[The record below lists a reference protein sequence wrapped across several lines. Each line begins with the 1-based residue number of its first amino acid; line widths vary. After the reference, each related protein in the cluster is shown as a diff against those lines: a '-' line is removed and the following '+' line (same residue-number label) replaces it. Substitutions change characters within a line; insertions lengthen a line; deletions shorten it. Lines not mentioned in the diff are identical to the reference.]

1 MATLTHPP
9 KGTLMLASGLA
20 LGSAGMYFL
29 DPARGKRR
37 RAVFRGKALQALK
50 EVRTGAETA
59 AGDARNRMFGVIAET
74 LSLAGHREVSDE
86 ILVARIRAK
95 LGHLV
100 RYPAL
105 IEVKAEGGVVTLR
118 GDVLESDAEK
128 LPLAVA
134 AVPGVVEVQNN
145 TQAWQNPEQI
155 PGFHPALRGNGVSSR
170 RRWTPAMRLLATGA
184 GGASVI
190 LGARQKGFWGL
201 TLSLLGTGLIT
212 RGIGNRGLK
221 EITGLSDEGIA
232 VQKSITI
239 QAPVSDLYEFWSDPQ
254 NYPRV
259 FSHVHEIRKVGENH
273 YHWKAA
279 GPGGAVVD
287 WEGEIARVVPNELV
301 AWRTLPGSLV
311 PNSGVVR
318 LDPNYDASTRVHVRM
333 SYHPPAGTLGHLVAE
348 LFGDDPKSALD
359 EDLIR
364 LKSLFEHGKTRV
376 RGQPVFLQDLRLA
389 EKPQI

>member
-1 MATLTHPP
+1 MAILTHPP

-20 LGSAGMYFL
+20 VGAAGMYFL

-37 RAVFRGKALQALK
+37 RAVLRGKALHAMK
-50 EVRTGAETA
+50 ELRSGAEMA

-74 LSLAGHREVSDE
+74 LSLAGHREATDE

-100 RYPAL
+100 RYPGL
-105 IEVKAEGGVVTLR
+105 IEVKAEGGIVTLH
-118 GDVLESDAEK
+118 GDVLESDAK
-128 LPLAVA
+128 QLPLALA
-134 AVPGVVEVQNN
+134 AVPGVVEVRNH
-145 TQAWQNPEQI
+145 TQAWTSSEQI
-155 PGFHPALRGNGVSSR
+155 PGFHPAIRCNRESSR
-170 RRWTPAMRLLATGA
+170 RRWTPAMRLLAAGA

-201 TLSLLGTGLIT
+201 SLSLLGAGLMA
-212 RGIGNRGLK
+212 RGIGNRSLK
-221 EITGLSDEGIA
+221 EITGLSGEGIA
-232 VQKSITI
+232 VQKAITI
-239 QAPVSDLYEFWSDPQ
+239 QAPVSDLYEFWSDPE

-259 FSHVHEIRKVGENH
+259 FSHVHEIRKVGDNR

-287 WEGEIARVVPNELV
+287 WEGEIARAVPNELV

-348 LFGDDPKSALD
+348 LFGDDPKAALD
-359 EDLIR
+359 DDLIR

-376 RGQPVFLQDLRLA
+376 RGQPVFLQDVRLA
-389 EKPQI
+389 EKPRM